1 MDKKKLTKIIGITA
15 GAAGVAF
22 GGLNVIAKVK
32 KNNSVYENVPE
43 EKNPLEGHKVIFVK
57 DDENKTN
64 PNISIAGYCLITNRE
79 YMKNTSREP

>member
-43 EKNPLEGHKVIFVK
+43 EKNSLEGHKVIFVK
-57 DDENKTN
+57 DDSDVEN
-64 PNISIAGYCLITNRE
+64 ADGV
-79 YMKNTSREP
+79 